1 MKALLG
7 YIIDH
12 KGETQLMIFKALSI
26 DKIKERWFSLF

>member
-12 KGETQLMIFKALSI
+12 NGEIELMIFNALSI
-26 DKIKERWFSLF
+26 DKIK